1 MSTNSNRPKRRLW
14 PWLVGG
20 GALVLVVAIIL
31 GVIYG
36 ARGSGTPDPTPTD
49 ATSTPAPTGTGV
61 DPCLGGPDLTAE
73 QLFTAQQ
80 DAAHTPEGAVSY
92 AASFARY
99 VLQIPAP
106 ADADQAASWSSLSSE
121 WWSMWADSAST
132 WTGPN
137 PLSVTTIN
145 GTYRVLSYTPDEA
158 IITME
163 LPWVI
168 DGAVSSSKTFVPTV
182 TVRWMVA
189 GNWSVVELDSSAAD
203 NPATLTDSTEFTG
216 GC

>member
-1 MSTNSNRPKRRLW
+1 MSANSNRPKRRLW

-20 GALVLVVAIIL
+20 GVLVLVVAVVL

-36 ARGSGTPDPTPTD
+36 TQSNGAPEPSPTGN
-49 ATSTPAPTGTGV
+49 ASTPAPTGAGI
-61 DPCLGGPDLTAE
+61 DACLGGPDLTAD
-73 QLFTAQQ
+73 QLFTAQS
-80 DAAHTPEGAVSY
+80 DAPHTPEGAVSY

-99 VLQIPAP
+99 ALRIPAP
-106 ADADQAASWSSLSSE
+106 EDAEQAASWSGLSSE
-121 WWSMWADSAST
+121 WWSRWAESAET
-132 WTGPN
+132 WTGPI

-145 GTYRVLSYTPDEA
+145 GSYEVQRYTPDEA
-158 IITME
+158 VIAMD

-168 DGAVSSSKTFVPTV
+168 DGAVSSTKTFVPTV

-189 GNWSVVELDSSAAD
+189 GNWSVVEVDSSAAD
-203 NPATLTDSTEFTG
+203 DAASLTDTTEFTG

>member
-1 MSTNSNRPKRRLW
+1 M
-14 PWLVGG
+14 
-20 GALVLVVAIIL
+20 LVVAIIL

-49 ATSTPAPTGTGV
+49 NASTPAPTGTGV
-61 DPCLGGPDLTAE
+61 DACLGGPDLTAE

-106 ADADQAASWSSLSSE
+106 ADADQAASWSGLSSE
-121 WWSMWADSAST
+121 WWSRWADSAST
-132 WTGPN
+132 WSGPN

-145 GTYRVLSYTPDEA
+145 GTYRVQSYTPDEA

-203 NPATLTDSTEFTG
+203 DPATLTDSTEFTG